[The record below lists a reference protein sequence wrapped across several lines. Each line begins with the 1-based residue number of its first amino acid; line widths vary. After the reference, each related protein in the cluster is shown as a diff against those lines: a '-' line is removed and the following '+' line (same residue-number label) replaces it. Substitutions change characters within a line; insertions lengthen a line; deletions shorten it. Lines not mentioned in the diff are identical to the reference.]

1 MNTFKCPECGSTEIG
16 SQLFVSPDPNSYD
29 NIDDPWTHVLRQI
42 LCGDCNNYIPSHL
55 GERWNDISYESAK
68 KEWIKKYKK
77 NS

>member
-29 NIDDPWTHVLRQI
+29 NIDDPWAHVLQQI
-42 LCGDCNNYIPSHL
+42 LCSDCNNYIPSHL

-68 KEWIKKYKK
+68 KEWVKKYKK